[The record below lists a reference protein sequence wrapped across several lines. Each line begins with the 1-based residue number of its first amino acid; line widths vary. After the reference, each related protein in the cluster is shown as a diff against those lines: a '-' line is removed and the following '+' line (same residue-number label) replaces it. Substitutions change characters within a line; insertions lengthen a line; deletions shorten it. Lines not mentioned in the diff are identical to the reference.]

1 MKPSSSQTKPGLEE
15 KPRRGQQRYV
25 LTPFGQDNLKLWSQP
40 HPSKSEGFRRKGL
53 IQESLVAKN
62 TNSPKSKTLTNMV
75 EVLS

>member
-1 MKPSSSQTKPGLEE
+1 MKPSSSHTKPGLEE

-40 HPSKSEGFRRKGL
+40 HLSKSKGFRKGL
-53 IQESLVAKN
+53 LQESLVTKN
-62 TNSPKSKTLTNMV
+62 TNSPKSKTLINMV